1 MIPVGIN
8 QMSLAPGCVS
18 NHATVLHEFLHAF
31 GVFHTHQ
38 RPDRDD
44 FIKVHWDNIY
54 PDKQIWYQ
62 KIQNSLL
69 DETIS
74 GIPYDELSLMHYWA
88 DSTYNIDK
96 TKPSL
101 TSKVCIFDSSFSGS
115 SGSEIFGFLM
125 IYFNLR
131 QVLQQIKLV
140 KDNRLVMLIN
150 YF

>member
-1 MIPVGIN
+1 MKIN
-8 QMSLAPGCVS
+8 
-18 NHATVLHEFLHAF
+18 HFET
-31 GVFHTHQ
+31 
-38 RPDRDD
+38 
-44 FIKVHWDNIY
+44 VHWDNIKS
-54 PDKQIWYQ
+54 DAKIWYN
-62 KIQNSLL
+62 KYQNSEL

-88 DSTYNIDK
+88 NSTYNIDK

-101 TSKVCIFDSSFSGS
+101 TSKVCIFNRSFSGF

>member
-8 QMSLAPGCVS
+8 EMSLAPGCVS

-44 FIKVHWDNIY
+44 FIKVHWENIY

-88 DSTYNIDK
+88 NSTYNIDK

-101 TSKVCIFDSSFSGS
+101 TSKVRILNSGFSGLGQ
-115 SGSEIFGFLM
+115 GSEIFGFLM
-125 IYFNLR
+125 I
-131 QVLQQIKLV
+131 
-140 KDNRLVMLIN
+140 
-150 YF
+150 